1 MQKYVQKES
10 FAHIT
15 VNVVTAASESGSA
28 DAVRLV
34 AHRLTG
40 SNVVLMSGDTIT
52 DMGLSSVLF
61 THSIHSA
68 GITTVLAKT
77 ATSASAN
84 TKIGKTPKV
93 RPLAARGSAAC
104 DCADPARLQPC
115 CALAAQRLRRRRV

>member
-1 MQKYVQKES
+1 MWRAPQVVCGDEAAAKVQKYVQKES
-10 FAHIT
+10 YANMT

-61 THSIHSA
+61 THSIHGA
-68 GITTVLAKT
+68 GITAVLAKT

-84 TKIGKTPKV
+84 TKLGKTPKV
-93 RPLAARGSAAC
+93 RSRGCTSAWLISAR
-104 DCADPARLQPC
+104 
-115 CALAAQRLRRRRV
+115 